1 MLKKFE
7 SLGTVLSRDEAKK
20 IVGGLNEGGGNRTW
34 CGTCQNNPGGDPENN
49 TVCVALSV
57 AWTCINL
64 EGYGGLALTCANSN
78 TMLTFE
84 STCM

>member
-20 IVGGLNEGGGNRTW
+20 IVGGLNEGGNRTW
-34 CGTCQNNPGGDPENN
+34 CGTCQNNPGGDPYNN
-49 TVCVALSV
+49 TVCVSLSS

-64 EGYGGLALTCANSN
+64 EGYGGNAMQCGNSS
-78 TMLTFE
+78 TMGYFI
-84 STCM
+84 SPCD